1 MNPIDDDLGRGID
14 LADLLAVLLAQ
25 PDAETAI
32 DGMHKVAQIIG
43 EHARS
48 IKRRPATQ
56 LVTDFLAV
64 DEPEMKSASVIA
76 LIGGNNCAS

>member
-1 MNPIDDDLGRGID
+1 MNTIDDDLGRGID

-32 DGMHKVAQIIG
+32 DGMHKVAQFIG

-48 IKRRPATQ
+48 IKRHPTPAPRPS
-56 LVTDFLAV
+56 LSAV
-64 DEPEMKSASVIA
+64 HHIEPNA
-76 LIGGNNCAS
+76 GGTA